1 VVRQQAAPFSR
12 LTFHISPMTI
22 NFINQISM
30 SNNSNNTLDQNIL
43 RQIFFIIV
51 LLGLGVLLFIELSF
65 FVPAVLGSLAL
76 YILMRKR
83 MHYLVEVKKW
93 GKTRAAWVLMIL
105 SFLVILLPFGI
116 LANLLATKI
125 VYGVEHSSEIIAQ
138 LKGLTDAMQ
147 KRFGFTIVDD
157 NTINQIG
164 PYIGQVIPKI
174 LKVTTNTIAVIG
186 VLYFTLY
193 FMLINSRN
201 MEDMLY
207 EYLPLKD
214 SNVDL
219 IGEDIN
225 RTIHASVI
233 GIPLIALIQGVV
245 GLVGYFVLGVRDP
258 LLWFAVTCITA
269 MLPVVGAALAYVPL
283 AIIFFA
289 QGRNLQGVLMLIYG
303 FGIIGLVDN
312 LFRFLL
318 NKRLGNIHPLITVF
332 GVIAGITLF
341 GFVGLIFGPMLL
353 SLFIVLLKVYSNE
366 FISKRR
372 EIKRTK

>member
-1 VVRQQAAPFSR
+1 
-12 LTFHISPMTI
+12 
-22 NFINQISM
+22 M
-30 SNNSNNTLDQNIL
+30 SNTNNTLDQNIL
-43 RQIFFIIV
+43 RQIFFIVVI
-51 LLGLGVLLFIELSF
+51 LGLGLLLFIELSF
-65 FVPAVLGSLAL
+65 FIPAVLGSLAL
-76 YILMRKR
+76 YVVMRKR
-83 MHYLVEVKKW
+83 MHYLTEVKKW
-93 GKTRAAWVLMIL
+93 KKSRAAWVLIIL

-116 LANLLATKI
+116 LANLLTTKI
-125 VYGVEHSSEIIAQ
+125 VYAVEHSSDILNS
-138 LKGLTDAMQ
+138 LKKLSDDMQ
-147 KRFGFTIVDD
+147 KRFGFTVADN

-174 LKVTTNTIAVIG
+174 LKITTNTIAIIG
-186 VLYFTLY
+186 ILYFTLY
-193 FMLINSRN
+193 FMLAHSRT
-201 MEDMLY
+201 MEDKLY
-207 EYLPLKD
+207 EYVPLKD

-245 GLVGYFVLGVRDP
+245 GLVGYLIIGVQDP
-258 LLWFAVTCITA
+258 FLWFAVTCITA

-289 QGRNLQGVLMLIYG
+289 QGHNLQGVLMLIYG

-312 LFRFLL
+312 LFRFIL
-318 NKRLGNIHPLITVF
+318 NKRLGNIHPLVTVF
-332 GVIAGITLF
+332 GVIAGLSMF

-366 FISKRR
+366 FVSKRR
-372 EIKRTK
+372 ESKRAQ

>member
-1 VVRQQAAPFSR
+1 
-12 LTFHISPMTI
+12 
-22 NFINQISM
+22 M
-30 SNNSNNTLDQNIL
+30 SNSNNTLDQNIL
-43 RQIFFIIV
+43 RQIFFIVVI
-51 LLGLGVLLFIELSF
+51 LGLGLLLFIELSF
-65 FVPAVLGSLAL
+65 FIPAVLGSLAL
-76 YILMRKR
+76 YVLMRNR
-83 MHYLVEVKKW
+83 MHYLTEVKKW
-93 GKTRAAWVLMIL
+93 GKAKAAWVLMFL

-125 VYGVEHSSEIIAQ
+125 VYGVEHSTEILNS
-138 LKGLTDAMQ
+138 LKRFSDQMQ
-147 KRFGFTIVDD
+147 KRFGFTVADN

-193 FMLINSRN
+193 FMLVNSRN
-201 MEDMLY
+201 MEDKLY
-207 EYLPLKD
+207 EYVPLKD

-219 IGEDIN
+219 IADDIN

-245 GLVGYFVLGVRDP
+245 GLIGYLIIGVQDP
-258 LLWFAVTCITA
+258 FLWFAVTCITA

-289 QGRNLQGVLMLIYG
+289 QGHNWQGVAMLIYG
-303 FGIIGLVDN
+303 FGVIGLVDN
-312 LFRFLL
+312 LFRFIL

-332 GVIAGITLF
+332 GVIAGLTMF

-366 FISKRR
+366 FVSKRR
-372 EIKRTK
+372 EIKRTR

>member
-1 VVRQQAAPFSR
+1 
-12 LTFHISPMTI
+12 
-22 NFINQISM
+22 M
-30 SNNSNNTLDQNIL
+30 SNSNNTLDQNIL
-43 RQIFFIIV
+43 RQIFFIVVI
-51 LLGLGVLLFIELSF
+51 LGLGLLLFIDLSF
-65 FVPAVLGSLAL
+65 FIPAVLGSIAM
-76 YILMRKR
+76 YVVMRKR
-83 MHYLVEVKKW
+83 MHYLTEQKKW
-93 GKTRAAWVLMIL
+93 GKAKAAWVLIIL

-125 VYGVEHSSEIIAQ
+125 VYAVEHSQEILNSLKKLSEQ
-138 LKGLTDAMQ
+138 MQ
-147 KRFGFTIVDD
+147 KRWGFTIADD

-193 FMLINSRN
+193 YMLVNSRT
-201 MEDMLY
+201 MEDKLY

-245 GLVGYFVLGVRDP
+245 GLIGYLLIGVRDP
-258 LLWFAVTCITA
+258 FLWFAVTCITA

-289 QGRNLQGVLMLIYG
+289 QGSNGKGILMLIWG
-303 FGIIGLVDN
+303 FGFIGLVDN
-312 LFRFLL
+312 LFRIILS
-318 NKRLGNIHPLITVF
+318 KRLGNIHPLITVF
-332 GVIAGITLF
+332 GVIAGLTMF

-372 EIKRTK
+372 ESKRAKST